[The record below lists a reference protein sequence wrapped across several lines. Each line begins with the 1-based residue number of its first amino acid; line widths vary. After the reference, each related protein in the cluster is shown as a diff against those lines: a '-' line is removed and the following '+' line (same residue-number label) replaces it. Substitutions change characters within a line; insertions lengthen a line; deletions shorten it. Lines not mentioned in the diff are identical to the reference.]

1 MRFPLPF
8 ACTPADK
15 VWMTIWIKRRGIN
28 KNTQGNALFMWP
40 FASVIIG
47 IDLSLHRVEIQ
58 LHLLLL
64 ISERL
69 EFYGSKL

>member
-1 MRFPLPF
+1 MRFPLSF

-15 VWMTIWIKRRGIN
+15 VWMTIWTKHREIN
-28 KNTQGNALFMWP
+28 KSTQGNALFMLP
-40 FASVIIG
+40 FTSVIIG